1 MCSIFKL
8 DPACV
13 VVLFP
18 YLLYEM
24 ILCGHFNGLG
34 EDVYIFFLH
43 GLLSMHVHLFLL
55 LYGNLFECGR
65 SYLLGKLLVLTIT
78 KHFEMFPWSLT
89 IDEQ

>member
-1 MCSIFKL
+1 MNLVMMCSIFKL

-34 EDVYIFFLH
+34 EDVYIFFAWTF
-43 GLLSMHVHLFLL
+43 VHASTSVFA
-55 LYGNLFECGR
+55 
-65 SYLLGKLLVLTIT
+65 
-78 KHFEMFPWSLT
+78 SLW
-89 IDEQ
+89 